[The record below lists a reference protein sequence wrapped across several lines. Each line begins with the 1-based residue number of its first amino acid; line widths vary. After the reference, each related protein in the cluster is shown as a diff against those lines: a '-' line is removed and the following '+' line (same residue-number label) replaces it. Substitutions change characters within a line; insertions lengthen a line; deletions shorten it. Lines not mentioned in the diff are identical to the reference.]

1 MTAPALM
8 AGPCLSRGYIMH
20 LVLGHPEDS
29 CCTALLDRLAA
40 AGCEARVI
48 AAPLEAPALHRLRID
63 SDGTCSTTL
72 ILGDPPEER
81 IESVPI
87 ESVFVRSSGALDPAG
102 WLAADHVYMQAE
114 MQAAMLAW
122 LFALD
127 CPVINRVNAE
137 LWYRSRL
144 PLLHWVGALRACG
157 LLAPGM
163 IIANDEAEIDGFRRD
178 AERRGVPGA
187 VFLSLAQ
194 QNSWLVGREEW
205 TGVLALGTHAPVCL
219 AEPHGPV
226 RLLCVVGQ
234 AIIWDGAPTPAE
246 SALSGRL
253 LQFARSVGLEFV
265 EIGLARVHAGI
276 AVVHI
281 DLLPRLEHFSGDS
294 QSLILDGL
302 MDLLLGR
309 ASRGLAEA
317 QA

>member
-1 MTAPALM
+1 
-8 AGPCLSRGYIMH
+8 MH
-20 LVLGHPEDS
+20 LVLGHPEDT

-40 AGCEARVI
+40 AGCDARVI
-48 AAPLEAPALHRLRID
+48 AAPLDAPALHHLRID
-63 SDGTCSTTL
+63 SDGACSTAL
-72 ILGDPPEER
+72 ILGDPPAELTENVPTDG
-81 IESVPI
+81 VPI

-102 WLAADHVYMQAE
+102 WIAADHAYMQAE
-114 MQAAMLAW
+114 VQAAMLAW

-127 CPVINRVNAE
+127 CPVVNRVNVE
-137 LWYRSRL
+137 LWYRARL
-144 PLLHWVGALRACG
+144 PLLHWIGALRACG
-157 LLAPGM
+157 LPAPGM
-163 IIANDEAEIDGFRRD
+163 IIANDEAEIDGFRQD

-205 TGVLALGTHAPVCL
+205 KGVLALGTHAPVCL

-234 AIIWDGAPTPAE
+234 AIIWDGAPTPGE

-265 EIGLARVHAGI
+265 EIGLARVDAGI
-276 AVVHI
+276 AVVHV
-281 DLLPRLEHFSGDS
+281 DLLPRLERFSGDA
-294 QSLILDGL
+294 QGLILDGL

-309 ASRGLAEA
+309 ASRGRAA
-317 QA
+317 VHS